1 MQQSASS
8 YVVAAFVLALL
19 AASCRYANSPGNS
32 DNPVLTVALTDL
44 SASTDTEEA
53 RQAYQANI
61 DRILKTAQPGD
72 SLHFGWITTTS
83 VGQLEGVH
91 VGLPQTPGGLLASRF
106 DKKAA
111 HKKRKT
117 SRAKARRE
125 IRSYLGDTTRAS
137 KSTDLMSA
145 LHWAGQ
151 IFERSDRTKKIL
163 VIQSDMI
170 EAASYDFT
178 DLSFED
184 EEQIENVLRAEKKL
198 RRLPNFD
205 GVRVYVVGLGAAR
218 RDSRKIYRERKFW
231 TEYFQRAG
239 AEVETYG
246 GQLPNFR

>member
-32 DNPVLTVALTDL
+32 DNLALTVAVTDL
-44 SASTDTEEA
+44 SKSTA
-53 RQAYQANI
+53 ARKVRQAYQTNI
-61 DRILKTAQPGD
+61 DRILKTATAGD
-72 SLHFGWITTTS
+72 SLYFGWITTTS
-83 VGQLEGVH
+83 AGQLEGVR
-91 VGLPQTPGGLLASRF
+91 VGLPQTPSGLLAGRF

-111 HKKRKT
+111 RKKRKT

-125 IRSYLGDTTRAS
+125 IRSYLGDTTRVS

-151 IFERSDRTKKIL
+151 IFERSNRTKKIL
-163 VIQSDMI
+163 VVQSDMI
-170 EAASYDFT
+170 EEASYDFT

-198 RRLPNFD
+198 RRLPD
-205 GVRVYVVGLGAAR
+205 LTGVRVYVVGVGAMQR
-218 RDSRKIYRERKFW
+218 NSRDIFQVRKFW
-231 TEYFQRAG
+231 MRYFREAG
-239 AEVETYG
+239 ATVETYG
-246 GQLPNFR
+246 GQLPRLK